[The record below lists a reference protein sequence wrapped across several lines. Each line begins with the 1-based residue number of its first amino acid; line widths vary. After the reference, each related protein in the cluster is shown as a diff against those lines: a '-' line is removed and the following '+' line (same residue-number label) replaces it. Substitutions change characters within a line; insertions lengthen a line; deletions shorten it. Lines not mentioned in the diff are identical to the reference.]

1 MCGVRIDLSESRAEA
16 VSLSDWTR
24 RVECGDAGI
33 HALHVYGTPHLKEG
47 HHMIA
52 LLLVAQLTTPNV
64 DLAVALKT
72 VQTAAMEFSKTPFCY
87 TAPEAPKPTCQPALP
102 AKDLAFV
109 KQTVSAA
116 LKAMTKEDPTQQRV
130 EASKA
135 AALLRQRLGSSGYQR
150 LFPFI
155 NTLEVTVSNL
165 SPPVE
170 PKRDAAGN
178 PIKDDQP

>member
-1 MCGVRIDLSESRAEA
+1 MS
-16 VSLSDWTR
+16 
-24 RVECGDAGI
+24 
-33 HALHVYGTPHLKEG
+33 
-47 HHMIA
+47 MI
-52 LLLVAQLTTPNV
+52 LLLLLAQATPNV
-64 DLAVALKT
+64 DLTVALKT
-72 VQTAAMEFSKTPFCY
+72 VQTAAIEFSKTPFCY
-87 TAPEAPKPTCQPALP
+87 TAPDAPRPTCQPALP

-116 LKAMTKEDPTQQRV
+116 LKAMSKQDATEQRV

-135 AALLRQRLGSSGYQR
+135 ATLLRQRLGSSGYQR

-178 PIKDDQP
+178 PIKDDQQ